1 MSSLIVNQPLLPLS
15 PPVPDGRLRSS
26 CTGALAARLRG
37 AIDAHI
43 ARVGVIGLGYVGL
56 PLVELFAGKGFPV
69 LGFDV
74 DATKVKRLEA
84 GQSYIGHIASERVA
98 ALRDGGHFEATFDF
112 SRLSEADAILIC
124 VPTPLGLHREPDL
137 SAVIATGRSIGQSL
151 RPGQLVVLESTTYPG
166 TTRDVLRPEL
176 EAGGLTAGR
185 DFFLAYS
192 PEREDPGNPDY
203 SARNI
208 PKVVGGWD
216 EASAELAR
224 LLYEAAVP
232 RVVPVTS
239 CEVAE
244 ACKILENTYR
254 AVNIALVNELKL
266 VFERMG
272 IDVWEVI
279 DAAKTKPFGFQA
291 FYPGPGLGGHC
302 IPIDP
307 FYLTWAARQYGL
319 NTRFIELAGEIN
331 TAMPHHV
338 VERVVAALNDRG
350 KAIRGSR
357 VLVLGVAYKPNVD
370 DCRESPAFEIIE
382 LLEGRAAIVSYNDP
396 HIPIL
401 PPRRNYAIRMEST
414 PLTPD
419 VLREQDCVLIA
430 TDHDA
435 YDYQH
440 ILEHVALL
448 VDARGATRRYGL
460 QCDAKVVMA

>member
-1 MSSLIVNQPLLPLS
+1 MSSLIENQPLLPLS
-15 PPVPDGRLRSS
+15 PPVPDGRLSSS

-37 AIDAHI
+37 AIDART

-56 PLVELFAGKGFPV
+56 PLVELFAGNGFPV

-74 DATKVKRLEA
+74 DVSKVERLQA
-84 GQSYIGHIASERVA
+84 GQSYIGHIASERVI
-98 ALRDGGHFEATFDF
+98 ALRDGGHFEATSDF
-112 SRLSEADAILIC
+112 TRLIEADAILIC
-124 VPTPLGLHREPDL
+124 VPTPLGLYREPDL
-137 SAVIATGRSIGQSL
+137 AAVIATGRSIGRSL

-176 EAGGLTAGR
+176 EAGGLLAGR

-192 PEREDPGNPDY
+192 PEREDPGNPNY

-208 PKVVGGWD
+208 AKVVGGWD
-216 EASAELAR
+216 ETSGELAR
-224 LLYEAAVP
+224 RLYGAVVP
-232 RVVPVTS
+232 RVIPVSS

-266 VFERMG
+266 VFDRMG

-307 FYLTWAARQYGL
+307 FYLTWAARRYGL
-319 NTRFIELAGEIN
+319 NTRFIELAGEVN
-331 TAMPHHV
+331 TAMPHHIV
-338 VERVVAALNDRG
+338 DRVVAALNDRG
-350 KAIRGSR
+350 KSIKESR
-357 VLVLGVAYKPNVD
+357 VLVLGAAYKPNVD
-370 DCRESPAFEIIE
+370 DCRESPAFEIME
-382 LLEGRAAIVSYNDP
+382 LLQGRGAIISYNDP
-396 HIPIL
+396 HIPVL
-401 PPRRNYAIRMEST
+401 PQRRNYAIRLESI
-414 PLTPD
+414 PLTPEI
-419 VLREQDCVLIA
+419 LEEQDCVLIA

-435 YDYQH
+435 YDYES
-440 ILEHVALL
+440 ILKHVDLL
-448 VDARGATRRYGL
+448 VDTRGATRRCAARGN
-460 QCDAKVVMA
+460 AKVIMA

>member
-1 MSSLIVNQPLLPLS
+1 MSSLIEDQSLLPLS
-15 PPVPDGRLRSS
+15 PPVLDGRLSSS

-37 AIDAHI
+37 AIDART

-56 PLVELFAGKGFPV
+56 PLVELFAGNGFPV

-74 DATKVKRLEA
+74 DVSKVERLQA
-84 GQSYIGHIASERVA
+84 GQSYIGHIASERVI
-98 ALRDGGHFEATFDF
+98 ALRDGGHFEATSDF
-112 SRLSEADAILIC
+112 TRLIEADAILIC
-124 VPTPLGLHREPDL
+124 VPTPLGLYREPDL
-137 SAVIATGRSIGQSL
+137 AAVIATGRSIGRSL

-176 EAGGLTAGR
+176 EAGGLLAGR

-192 PEREDPGNPDY
+192 PEREDPGNPNY

-208 PKVVGGWD
+208 AKVVGGWD
-216 EASAELAR
+216 ETSGELAR
-224 LLYEAAVP
+224 SLYGAAGP
-232 RVVPVTS
+232 RVVPVSS
-239 CEVAE
+239 CEIAE

-266 VFERMG
+266 VFDRMG

-307 FYLTWAARQYGL
+307 FYLTWAARRYGL
-319 NTRFIELAGEIN
+319 NTRFIELAGEVN

-338 VERVVAALNDRG
+338 VDRVAAALNERG
-350 KAIRGSR
+350 KSIRGSR
-357 VLVLGVAYKPNVD
+357 VLVLGAAYKPNVD
-370 DCRESPAFEIIE
+370 DCRESPAFEIME
-382 LLEGRAAIVSYNDP
+382 LLQDRGALVSYNDP
-396 HIPIL
+396 HVPVL
-401 PPRRNYAIRMEST
+401 PPRRNYAIRLESV
-414 PLTPD
+414 PLTTEI
-419 VLREQDCVLIA
+419 LGEQDCVLIS

-435 YDYQH
+435 YDYKF
-440 ILEHVALL
+440 ILKHVDLL
-448 VDARGATRRYGL
+448 VDTRGATRRCAARGN
-460 QCDAKVVMA
+460 AKIIMA